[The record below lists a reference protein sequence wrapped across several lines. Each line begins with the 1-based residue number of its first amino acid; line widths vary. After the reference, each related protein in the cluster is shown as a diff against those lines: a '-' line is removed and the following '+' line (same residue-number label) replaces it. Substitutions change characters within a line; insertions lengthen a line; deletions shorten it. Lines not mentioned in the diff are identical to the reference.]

1 MGFASKE
8 AESMKE
14 VVITNPL
21 RTANGSFGGAFKTVP
36 AYDLARVVMQRVIA
50 DAGIDAGALDE
61 VIFGNIG
68 QPSEAANIA
77 RVAAI
82 YAGIP
87 DHVPAYTVQRNCAS
101 GLQAITNAYSAIQ
114 VGDGELYLVG
124 GAENMSLIPY
134 VVKGARWG
142 LKLRHAEF
150 TDALWEGLTDPTC
163 NLIMG
168 GTAEN
173 LAEQYQISRDAQ
185 DQYAVQSHKK
195 AFMATRTGKFKDEIV
210 PVEVVKRAAGQEV
223 AKESIIQD
231 ESINPGLTVQKA
243 ALYPT
248 VFKKDGSVTP
258 ANACPMND
266 GAAAM
271 LVTTAERAE
280 KLGLKPMARILGYGY
295 TGVSPAYMGIG
306 PATAL
311 PKALARAGLRYDQL
325 DLVEINEAFAAQA
338 LAVSIKMTQDGHGW
352 DWEKTNVNGGA
363 IALGHPVGQSGA
375 RIVVTLLHEMKRRGG
390 RYGAATLC
398 VGGGQGGAMVV
409 ERI

>member
-1 MGFASKE
+1 
-8 AESMKE
+8 MKE

-21 RTANGSFGGAFKTVP
+21 RTANGSFGGALKTVA
-36 AYDLARVVMQRVIA
+36 AYDLAKVVIQRVIA
-50 DAGIDAGALDE
+50 DSGIDAGQLDE

-68 QPSEAANIA
+68 QPSEAANIT

-87 DHVPAYTVQRNCAS
+87 EHVTAYTVQRNCAS
-101 GLQAITNAYSAIQ
+101 GMQAIAGAYASIQ
-114 VGDGELYLVG
+114 AGDGELFLVG
-124 GAENMSLIPY
+124 GTENMSQIPY

-142 LKLRHAEF
+142 LKLRHSEF

-173 LAEQYQISRDAQ
+173 LAEQYNITREMQ
-185 DQYAVQSHKK
+185 DQFAVNSHKK
-195 AFMATRTGKFKDEIV
+195 AFIATRMGKFKDEIV
-210 PVEVVKRAAGQEV
+210 PVEVIKKAAGQEV
-223 AKESIIQD
+223 AKETITQD

-248 VFKKDGSVTP
+248 VFKKNGSVTP

-280 KLGLKPMARILGYGY
+280 KLGLEPMARILAYGF

-311 PKALARAGLRYDQL
+311 PKALGRAGLKYDQL
-325 DLVEINEAFAAQA
+325 DLVEINEAFAAQS
-338 LAVSIKMTQDGHGW
+338 LAVAARMTQEGHGW
-352 DWEKTNVNGGA
+352 DWDKTNINGGA

-375 RIVVTLLHEMKRRGG
+375 RIVVTLLHEMKRRGS

-398 VGGGQGGAMVV
+398 VGGGQGAAMVV

>member
-1 MGFASKE
+1 MQ
-8 AESMKE
+8 E

-36 AYDLARVVMQRVIA
+36 AYDLAKVVMQRVIA

-82 YAGIP
+82 YAGVP

-101 GLQAITNAYSAIQ
+101 GLQAITSAYNSIQ

-142 LKLRHAEF
+142 LKLRHTEF

-173 LAEQYQISRDAQ
+173 LAEQYNISRETQ
-185 DQYAVQSHKK
+185 DQFAVQSHKK
-195 AFMATRTGKFKDEIV
+195 AFMATRMGKFKDEIV

-280 KLGLKPMARILGYGY
+280 KLGLKPLARILGYGY

-325 DLVEINEAFAAQA
+325 DLIELNEAFAAQS
-338 LAVSIKMTQDGHGW
+338 LAVGIKMAQDGHGW
-352 DWEKTNVNGGA
+352 DWDKTNVNGGA

-375 RIVVTLLHEMKRRGG
+375 RLIVTLLHEMKRRGS
-390 RYGAATLC
+390 RYGAATMC
-398 VGGGQGGAMVV
+398 VGGGQGGAMVI
-409 ERI
+409 ERV